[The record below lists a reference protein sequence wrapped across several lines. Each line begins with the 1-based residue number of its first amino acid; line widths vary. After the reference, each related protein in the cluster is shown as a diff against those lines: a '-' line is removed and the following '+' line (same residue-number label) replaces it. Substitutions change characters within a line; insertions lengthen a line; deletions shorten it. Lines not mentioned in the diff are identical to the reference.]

1 MPSALGIFVPDFPR
15 QTHIF
20 FWREIE
26 AMRAMGLDVAL
37 LSSRR
42 APASECRHAFA
53 ERARNETH
61 YTFPPSP
68 ARTARLLAKRPAGV
82 VKALK
87 YIASLSESPLK
98 QKGRALGLLAC
109 AADLADYAAER
120 GIRHVHAHS
129 CADAAHV
136 VAMAELLGGPSYSL
150 TLHGDLQVYGVDHRQ
165 KARRAVCIGCAGR
178 HLVPQLVEQAGYP
191 AERVLPNW
199 MGLDT
204 QQFRV
209 PAERPG
215 ERAGLLRMLT
225 VARLNRTKGHAY
237 ALRAMRQAI
246 DRGFELT
253 YTLAGEG
260 PERAEVEAEIERLD
274 LTQRVTLLGT
284 QSEEQVRALL
294 GVHDAFVLPSFGLGE
309 AGPVSLMEAMSTGL
323 PSVTSIIGS
332 TPDMVEHE
340 VSGFL
345 VRQQDESALSSAF
358 VRLAGDLELR
368 RRIGRAARERAV
380 EQFDCRR
387 TAQRL
392 VEFIEK
398 YGRFEFAR
406 RPSAGEPLSSSA

>member
-26 AMRAMGLDVAL
+26 AMRALGLDVAL

-53 ERARNETH
+53 EGARNETH
-61 YTFPPSP
+61 YTFPPAAVRS
-68 ARTARLLAKRPAGV
+68 ARALAKNPAGV
-82 VKALK
+82 AKALA
-87 YIASLSESPLK
+87 YIASLSESSLK

-109 AADLADYAAER
+109 AADLTDYAAER
-120 GIRHVHAHS
+120 GIRHIHAHS

-150 TLHGDLQVYGVDHRQ
+150 TLHGDLKVYGVDHRQ
-165 KARRAVCIGCAGR
+165 KMRNAVCVTCAGP
-178 HLVPQLVEQAGYP
+178 HLIPQLVEQAGCSP
-191 AERVLPNW
+191 ERVASNL

-204 QQFRV
+204 QSFRA
-209 PAERPG
+209 PEQRPG

-237 ALRAMRQAI
+237 ALRAMRRAI
-246 DRGFELT
+246 DQGTELS

-260 PERAEVEAEIERLD
+260 PERAEVEAEIQRLG
-274 LTQRVTLLGT
+274 LTSQVHMLGT
-284 QSEEQVRALL
+284 QSEEQVQKLL
-294 GVHDAFVLPSFGLGE
+294 LTHDVFVLPSFGLGE
-309 AGPVSLMEAMSTGL
+309 AAPVSLMEAMSTGL
-323 PSVTSIIGS
+323 PAISSIIGS
-332 TPDMVEHE
+332 TPHMVENE

-345 VRQQDESALSSAF
+345 VAQQDEAALCAAF

-368 RRIGRAARERAV
+368 RRIGAAARKRAT
-380 EQFDCRR
+380 EEFDCRR

-392 VEFIEK
+392 VELIEK
-398 YGRFEFAR
+398 NGRFEFPR
-406 RPSAGEPLSSSA
+406 RSPAGSPLSSRG